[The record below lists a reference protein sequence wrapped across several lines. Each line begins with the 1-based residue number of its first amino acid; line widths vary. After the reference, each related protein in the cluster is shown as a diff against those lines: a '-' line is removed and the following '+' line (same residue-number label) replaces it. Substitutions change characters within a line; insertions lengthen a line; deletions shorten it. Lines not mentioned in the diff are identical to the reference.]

1 MSARHAQIRQGKDFH
16 QLRCFLGQPWK
27 RTFTSSNSLL
37 RLAHRW
43 RASLRLERLSS
54 DLRIERNVLRF
65 RWGYLGKLDVTVS
78 VRGHY
83 GDNGIKADFTEGICM
98 LLRADTKR
106 ALLNHRERSN
116 RYTSTL
122 STIRSFYLDVPHH
135 SMCKPGRAHLA
146 HFLNTFEQRFERTA
160 NSFSPGHA

>member
-43 RASLRLERLSS
+43 RASLRLEQLSS
-54 DLRIERNVLRF
+54 DLRIERHVLRF

-106 ALLNHRERSN
+106 ALLNHRERATDTPQLYP
-116 RYTSTL
+116 RFDRSTW
-122 STIRSFYLDVPHH
+122 TFPIIRCVS
-135 SMCKPGRAHLA
+135 LA
-146 HFLNTFEQRFERTA
+146 GPILRTF
-160 NSFSPGHA
+160 

>member
-43 RASLRLERLSS
+43 RASLRLEQLSS
-54 DLRIERNVLRF
+54 DLRIERHVLRF
-65 RWGYLGKLDVTVS
+65 RWGYLRKLDVSVS

-106 ALLNHRERSN
+106 ALLNHRERATDTPQLYP
-116 RYTSTL
+116 RFDRSTW
-122 STIRSFYLDVPHH
+122 TFPIIRCVS
-135 SMCKPGRAHLA
+135 LA
-146 HFLNTFEQRFERTA
+146 GPILRTF
-160 NSFSPGHA
+160 